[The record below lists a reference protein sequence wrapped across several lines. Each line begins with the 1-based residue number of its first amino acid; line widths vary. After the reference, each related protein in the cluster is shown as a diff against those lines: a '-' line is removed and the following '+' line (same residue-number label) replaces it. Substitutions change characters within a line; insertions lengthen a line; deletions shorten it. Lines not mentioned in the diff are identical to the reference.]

1 MPRVARIVVPDVP
14 HHVTQ
19 RGNNRQ
25 DTFFVDDD
33 YETYLAILGKQA
45 ARYGLRIFGYCLMT
59 NHVHLIVVP
68 GAKESLAKTI
78 GRTDFLYTRYIN
90 RLHGRSGHLWQN
102 RFYSCALED
111 EALWVALAY
120 VDRNPVRAGLVQR
133 AWEYP
138 WSSAAAHIGESGAD
152 GLLDMAAWRK
162 MSEKMDYKAMLLRV
176 EDEAEIR
183 QLRRSTHTGRP
194 LGSDAFLAK
203 LEHAMGKRLRPLAVG
218 RPKTGRKPR
227 TK

>member
-1 MPRVARIVVPDVP
+1 M
-14 HHVTQ
+14 
-19 RGNNRQ
+19 
-25 DTFFVDDD
+25 
-33 YETYLAILGKQA
+33 
-45 ARYGLRIFGYCLMT
+45 
-59 NHVHLIVVP
+59 
-68 GAKESLAKTI
+68 
-78 GRTDFLYTRYIN
+78 
-90 RLHGRSGHLWQN
+90 
-102 RFYSCALED
+102 
-111 EALWVALAY
+111 
-120 VDRNPVRAGLVQR
+120 
-133 AWEYP
+133 
-138 WSSAAAHIGESGAD
+138 
-152 GLLDMAAWRK
+152 LDMAAWRK